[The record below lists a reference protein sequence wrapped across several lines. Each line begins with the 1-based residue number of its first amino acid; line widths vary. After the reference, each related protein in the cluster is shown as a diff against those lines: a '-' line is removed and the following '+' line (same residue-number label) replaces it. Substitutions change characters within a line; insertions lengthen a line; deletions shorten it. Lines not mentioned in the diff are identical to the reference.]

1 MCVDIVA
8 VAVGLAA
15 GLAVGPVADRL
26 ATNAPAHLP
35 LLGSTPASPRVRQ
48 VTAATGLLGA
58 ASGLAFG
65 LTLETAIAV
74 FVCLVLVTV
83 SRADLETHLIPNRIV
98 LPATVVVLVAR
109 TLDEPSLAW
118 VLGALGAGMALF
130 VIVLVYPK
138 GMGMGDVKLVAFLGG
153 ALGGAVV
160 VALFV
165 GFLASAVPAIVLLAR
180 HGSAARKQAIPL
192 GPFLAL
198 GGVFALFFGDAVI
211 DWYRSVSGV

>member
-1 MCVDIVA
+1 MDIIA
-8 VAVGLAA
+8 ALVGLAV
-15 GLAVGPVADRL
+15 GLAVGPVADRI

-35 LLGSTPASPRVRQ
+35 LLGSTPASARMRL
-48 VTAATGLLGA
+48 VTAATALLGA

-65 LTLETAIAV
+65 FTFEAAIAA
-74 FVCLVLVTV
+74 FVGFVLVTV

-98 LPATVVVLVAR
+98 LPSTVVVLVAR

-118 VLGALGAGMALF
+118 VLGALGAGVVLL

-138 GMGMGDVKLVAFLGG
+138 GMGMGDVKLACFLGA

-165 GFLASAVPAIVLLAR
+165 GFVASAVPAIVLLAR
-180 HGSAARKQAIPL
+180 HGRAARKQAIPL

-198 GGVFALFFGDAVI
+198 GGVFALFLGDAVI